1 MSKKGGVVIL
11 PKLTESSLQNKGRY
25 ALLPLPL
32 PPISRTQEYSEPLLE
47 VRNDHTPLP
56 PIHSK
61 QGVRA
66 IPAVSIEAAESSEP
80 LLAIGNDNT
89 PLPPISRT
97 ADSIKADE
105 PSEPLL
111 ESENDY
117 TLLQKEVTSLI
128 NNSEEEL
135 LKLKKKQNAY
145 KKALD
150 RANAIATEEKLQSMI
165 DRIDNIIPIETK
177 SGKTGA
183 LRSLHQFMDEAPHH
197 MAVRFY
203 NGEITISEVKTP
215 LNKTY
220 FLLNLPY
227 YLVSQLNEY
236 LKWFEKQIS
245 GKTKK

>member
-177 SGKTGA
+177 YLEELNKINNDIKSLLETTSIKSDKHDLEERLRA
-183 LRSLHQFMDEAPHH
+183 LITQTDSDYDT
-197 MAVRFY
+197 FY
-203 NGEITISEVKTP
+203 NTYIAQGEE
-215 LNKTY
+215 
-220 FLLNLPY
+220 
-227 YLVSQLNEY
+227 Q
-236 LKWFEKQIS
+236 
-245 GKTKK
+245 